1 MKNTDFNKLSK
12 EVFESAKKR
21 GFHDVEHTEAHW
33 IMLVA
38 CELAEAVEAD
48 RCGKRADRKEYERL
62 VAACEERVKPCLF
75 ELHIKDTVEDELAD
89 AVIRLLDYI
98 GMMGY
103 EVPTGYIDKKEIGGV
118 LDSTYRGAWSDMQ
131 TMAERLFVS
140 CIANIGNAIEIP
152 ESTLFSIFCI
162 AELYEIDLL
171 WFIREKM
178 KYNDQREFLHG
189 KAY

>member
-1 MKNTDFNKLSK
+1 MKNTDFNKLAK
-12 EVFESAKKR
+12 EAFESAKKR

-33 IMLVA
+33 LMLVT

-48 RCGKRADRKEYERL
+48 RCGRRADRKEYERL
-62 VAACEERVKPCLF
+62 VEACEESVKPCLF

-89 AVIRLLDYI
+89 AAIRLLDYI

-103 EVPTGYIDKKEIGGV
+103 KVPKGYIDKKPIAEI
-118 LDSTYRGAWSDMQ
+118 LNCTYRSAWMDVQ
-131 TMAERLFVS
+131 TLAERLFVS

-152 ESTLFSIFCI
+152 DSTLFSIFCV
-162 AELYEIDLL
+162 AELYGIDLL
-171 WFIREKM
+171 WFISEKM
-178 KYNDQREFLHG
+178 KYNEHREFLHG

>member
-1 MKNTDFNKLSK
+1 MKNIDFNLLAK
-12 EVFESAKKR
+12 EAFESAKKR

-48 RCGKRADRKEYERL
+48 RCGKRADIKEYERL
-62 VAACEERVKPCLF
+62 VAVCEERVKPCLF

-89 AVIRLLDYI
+89 AVIRLLDFI
-98 GMMGY
+98 GMKGCK
-103 EVPTGYIDKKEIGGV
+103 VPKGYIDAKEINSV
-118 LDSTYRGAWSDMQ
+118 LDKTYRGAWSDLQ

-140 CIANIGNAIEIP
+140 CVANIGNAIAIP
-152 ESTLFSIFCI
+152 ESTLFSILCI
-162 AELYEIDLL
+162 AELYEIDLM
-171 WFIREKM
+171 WFVREKM
-178 KYNDQREFLHG
+178 EYNKQRAYLHG